1 MRLFELFGPETENK
15 DERLNSDIDYVSDLK
30 FFIDSNDDLISHSLF
45 PAIKKHKQLGG
56 KADQYQL
63 YHDTVSAAIPK
74 YCEEYDLAD
83 VKDDIF
89 TNETVEAICKRFAE
103 EQSKFIERGD
113 YEN

>member
-1 MRLFELFGPETENK
+1 MRLFELFGPETENR

-30 FFIDSNDDLISHSLF
+30 FFIDSDDDLTSHSLF
-45 PAIKKHKQLGG
+45 PAIKQHRKLGG

-63 YHDTVSAAIPK
+63 YHDTVGAAIPK
-74 YCEEYDLAD
+74 YCEQYDLND
-83 VKDDIF
+83 IKEDIF
-89 TNETVEAICKRFAE
+89 TNEVIEAICKRFAE